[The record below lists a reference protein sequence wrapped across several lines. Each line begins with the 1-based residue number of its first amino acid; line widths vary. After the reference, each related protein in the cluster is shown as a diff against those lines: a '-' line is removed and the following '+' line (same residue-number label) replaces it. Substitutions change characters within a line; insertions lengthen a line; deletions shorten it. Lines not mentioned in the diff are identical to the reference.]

1 MYNTMT
7 IRYEERDGHM
17 YAYRCT
23 SKRVPGKKN
32 PVSEKEYLGVVD
44 SETGELIP
52 KKVKSESFNFNLQD
66 GKFKVKNYGSSM
78 IVAKVVEDIGLLEDL
93 KMSFGDASKGMLALA
108 MAQAM
113 EPTSFMD
120 TEIALDASYVRE
132 LLGIENMVFS
142 SQRLSEIAHTL
153 GEAVPCM
160 EDLFALRAQRFS
172 GGKFLYDMTSQ
183 STYSQVSGWAEWGY
197 NRDGDSL
204 KQLNIGLV
212 TSQEGDPVAFDLFP
226 GSVSDISTLRRF
238 AEDMRERVP
247 GCVLVMDRGFESA
260 GNVAELMEHGMDFVM
275 PCTISSKAVK
285 SLVTDFSKDVS
296 KPEFDRRHNG
306 HVYSVCERV
315 LGIAAD
321 GDAFQYVTDDDPDFQ
336 NCKFKLKAYVCFDS
350 KKRSDDEQE
359 LKATLMDK
367 INELNGKR
375 FHDPATAFAKKTG
388 WMSKYLDYE
397 LDDDG
402 KMNVVYKSN
411 AVTFFRNR
419 AGMFI
424 MLSPSSSWET
434 VMSAYDARN
443 NVEKAFNI
451 FKNELDGVRGRTGDP
466 VRARGRLLIKFLA
479 LMIRVRMH
487 IIVSG
492 SKMKNLTV
500 ENALMSASTYEIVKD
515 RGIRV
520 RSEKTA
526 RVRDIFE
533 LFGIL
538 DPEQLH
544 LIHQMP

>member
-1 MYNTMT
+1 MCNTMT
-7 IRYEERDGHM
+7 IRYEERDGRM

-23 SKRVPGKKN
+23 SKRVPGKKY
-32 PVSEKEYLGVVD
+32 PVSKKEYLGVVD
-44 SETGELIP
+44 PDSGELIP
-52 KKVKSESFNFNLQD
+52 KKVKSDSLNFTLQD

-78 IVAKVVEDIGLLEDL
+78 IVAKVAEDIGILEDL
-93 KMSFGDASKGMLALA
+93 KMSFGDASKPMLALA

-113 EPTSFMD
+113 EPTAFMD

-132 LLGIENMVFS
+132 LVGIGEMDFS
-142 SQRLSEIAHTL
+142 SQRLSEFTRTL
-153 GEAVPCM
+153 GEASPCL

-172 GGKFLYDMTSQ
+172 GTFLYDMTSQ
-183 STYSQVSGWAEWGY
+183 STYSRVSGWAEWGH
-197 NRDGDSL
+197 NRDGESL

-212 TSQEGDPVAFDLFP
+212 TSSEGDPVAFDLFP

-260 GNVAELMEHGMDFVM
+260 GNVTELMEHGMDFIM

-285 SLVTDFSKDVS
+285 SLITDFSKEVS
-296 KPEFDRRHNG
+296 KPEYDRRHNG
-306 HVYSVCERV
+306 HVYSVTERS

-321 GDAFQYVTDDDPDFQ
+321 GDAFRYVTDDDPDFSG
-336 NCKFKLKAYVCFDS
+336 CEFKVKAYVCFDS

-367 INELNGKR
+367 VNELNGRK
-375 FHDPATAFAKKTG
+375 FHDPAKAFAKKTA

-397 LDDDG
+397 LDAEG
-402 KMNVVYKSN
+402 KMNVTYKSN
-411 AVTFFRNR
+411 AMTFFRNR

-424 MLSPSSSWET
+424 MLTPSSSWES
-434 VMSAYDARN
+434 VMAAYDARG
-443 NVEKAFNI
+443 NVERAFDI
-451 FKNELDGVRGRTGDP
+451 FKNEIDGVRGRTGDP

-487 IIVSG
+487 IIVAS
-492 SKMKNLTV
+492 SRMKNLTV

-515 RGIRV
+515 RGIHV
-520 RSEKTA
+520 RSEKTK
-526 RVRDIFE
+526 RVKEIFE
-533 LFGIL
+533 LFGVE
-538 DPEQLH
+538 DPERLH
-544 LIHQMP
+544 LPQQVQ

>member
-7 IRYEERDGHM
+7 LRYEERDGHM

-23 SKRVPGKKN
+23 SKRVPGKKH
-32 PVSEKEYLGVVD
+32 PVSKKEYLGVVD
-44 SETGELIP
+44 PDTGELIP
-52 KKVKSESFNFNLQD
+52 KKVKTESLNFTLQD

-78 IVAKVVEDIGLLEDL
+78 IVAKVAEDIGLLDDL
-93 KMSFGDASKGMLALA
+93 RRSFGDASKPMLALA

-113 EPTSFMD
+113 EPTAFMD

-132 LLGIENMVFS
+132 LVGIGDMDFS
-142 SQRLSEIAHTL
+142 SQRLSEFTRTL
-153 GEAVPCM
+153 GEAAPCL

-172 GGKFLYDMTSQ
+172 GTFLYDMTPQ
-183 STYSQVSGWAEWGY
+183 STYSRISGWAEWGH
-197 NRDGDSL
+197 NRDGESL
-204 KQLNIGLV
+204 KQMNIGLV
-212 TSQEGDPVAFDLFP
+212 TSNEGDPVAFDLFP

-260 GNVAELMEHGMDFVM
+260 GNVAELMEHSMDFII
-275 PCTISSKAVK
+275 PFTISSKAVK
-285 SLVTDFSKDVS
+285 SLITDFSKDVS
-296 KPEFDRRHNG
+296 KPEYDRRHNG
-306 HVYSVCERV
+306 HVYSVRERE
-315 LGIAAD
+315 LGIAAN
-321 GDAFQYVTDDDPDFQ
+321 GDAFRYVTDDDP
-336 NCKFKLKAYVCFDS
+336 NFKDCEFKVKAYVCFDS

-359 LKATLMDK
+359 LKATLMNK
-367 INELNGKR
+367 VNELSGRKFR
-375 FHDPATAFAKKTG
+375 DPAKAFAKKTA

-397 LDDDG
+397 LDAEG
-402 KMNVVYKSN
+402 RMNVTYKSN
-411 AVTFFRNR
+411 AMTFFRNR

-424 MLSPSSSWET
+424 MLSPSSSWEA
-434 VMSAYDARN
+434 VMAAYDARG
-443 NVEKAFNI
+443 NVERAFDI
-451 FKNELDGVRGRTGDP
+451 FKNELDGSRGRTGDP

-515 RGIRV
+515 RGIHV
-520 RSEKTA
+520 RSEKTR
-526 RVRDIFE
+526 RVKDIFE
-533 LFGIL
+533 LFGVE

-544 LIHQMP
+544 LPDQMP